1 MTLIP
6 KHPSLTRIFLDVYL
20 HNIFYV
26 LILLLSFFL
35 GFNTTA
41 SAAINKNGLEKSQ
54 RTAINCPENS
64 QLNEQIS
71 HFIKVI
77 PSLSIWSSKPE
88 EKLQTVIE
96 KLELYLF
103 PGMNISLWENMRK
116 SEKLT
121 EIPLIMY
128 PHFPSPK
135 EMFWDMVSTEL
146 AEDFQSIKNQEIIP
160 ISFNQLISDLQT
172 NLPPQL
178 KKAIASN
185 WITIKLP
192 IWLIGFNFTSP
203 VKKVDTTIDKID
215 LILISG
221 GQPITIHADSR
232 YQLLE
237 ILTKSKTRAIAA
249 VDGTFFSLKYLTSNV
264 IIGPVL
270 SQSTKQFQP
279 GNNSDDKKIAGR
291 PLALIS
297 PYEVRFIPFDPE
309 KYNTLEGIQ
318 AEMPD
323 VTDAFVAGAWL
334 VRDGQPQTAKTF
346 KGLSGFDAVRYR
358 AFWGINQDKQPTV
371 GISRRSVDAVSLGAA
386 LAKAGLQDAVM
397 LDSGQST
404 SLAFQGQSLTN
415 YTPRPV
421 PHAIALIPPITQ
433 NIRDC
438 LVSSPEK

>member
-6 KHPSLTRIFLDVYL
+6 KHPFLNGIFLYIYA
-20 HNIFYV
+20 HNILYA

-35 GFNTTA
+35 GFSTTA
-41 SAAINKNGLEKSQ
+41 AATINKNDLEKSQ

-64 QLNEQIS
+64 EPNEQIP
-71 HFIKVI
+71 HLIKVI
-77 PSLSIWSSKPE
+77 PLLSTWSTKPE
-88 EKLQTVIE
+88 EKLQTVTE
-96 KLELYLF
+96 KLELYLL
-103 PGMNISLWENMRK
+103 PWTNISPWKNMRK
-116 SEKLT
+116 SEKLA

-128 PHFPSPK
+128 PNFPSSK
-135 EMFWDMVSTEL
+135 KMFWDMVSTEL
-146 AEDFQSIKNQEIIP
+146 AEDFQSVRNQETIP
-160 ISFNQLISDLQT
+160 ISFDQLISDLQT
-172 NLPPQL
+172 NIPSQL
-178 KKAIASN
+178 KKAIAPD
-185 WITIKLP
+185 WIFIKLP
-192 IWLIGFNFTSP
+192 IWLVGFNFTSP

-232 YQLLE
+232 YQLTE

-264 IIGPVL
+264 IIGPVF

-279 GNNSDDKKIAGR
+279 GNNSDNKKIAGR
-291 PLALIS
+291 PLALMS
-297 PYEVRFIPFDPE
+297 NYEVRFIPFDPE
-309 KYNTLEGIQ
+309 KYNTLAGIQ

-334 VRDGQPQTAKTF
+334 VKDGQPQTAKTF

-371 GISRRSVDAVSLGAA
+371 GISRHSVDAVSLGAA

-433 NIRDC
+433 NIHDC
-438 LVSSPEK
+438 LSSIPEK